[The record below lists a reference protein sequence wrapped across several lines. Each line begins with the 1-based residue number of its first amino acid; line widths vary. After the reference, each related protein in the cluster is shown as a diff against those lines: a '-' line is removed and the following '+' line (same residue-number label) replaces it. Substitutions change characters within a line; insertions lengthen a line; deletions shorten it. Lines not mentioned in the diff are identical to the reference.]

1 MVFVLI
7 GLSAHP
13 VWIGLI
19 FAYFIGFKL
28 ELTPITGYADFFNPS
43 QEHGGPVQWAYHMLL
58 PWPTFAILFAALYVR
73 LIRANV
79 METMNED
86 YVRTARAKGAP
97 ERQVIRSHVLRNSML
112 PVVTIL
118 GMDIGLALGG
128 AIFTESVYSLPG
140 PRPAGAAELRELRPA
155 GDPGHRRLLDLLH
168 HRLQPDRR
176 PALRSHRSAHQA
188 DLMALLEVRDL
199 RTSFRTDDG
208 IVKAVDGVTFSV
220 EKGKTL
226 GIVGESGCGKSVT
239 CLTIMGLNNPR
250 NTTSS
255 GEALFNGENLLEMST
270 RRLRELRGN
279 DIAMIFQDP
288 MTSLNPVHSIGK
300 QLVEAVMLHRDVT
313 KKDARLR
320 ALELLKAVGIP
331 RAERRIDDYPHQF
344 SGGMRQRVMIAM
356 ALINEP
362 DLLIADEPTTA
373 LDVTTQAQIL
383 KLMTTLQDEFDT
395 AIIMITHD
403 LGVVAEIAD
412 DVVVMYAGKVAE
424 EGTVDEIF
432 TRPHHPYTWGLLG
445 SLPRIDAD
453 VERLVQIQ
461 GQPPSLLNPPQGC
474 RFHPRCPYVMDVCK
488 STSRRCCRSR
498 ARRSTCRRATSTS
511 RRRTARPRSC
521 SRARWRRSADESANG
536 AGRARTC
543 SSSRTS
549 SSTSPSRA
557 GSSSRSRSR
566 ASRPSTGSASPSSRA
581 RRSASSASR
590 AAASRRWRAA

>member
-1 MVFVLI
+1 M
-7 GLSAHP
+7 P
-13 VWIGLI
+13 
-19 FAYFIGFKL
+19 
-28 ELTPITGYADFFNPS
+28 
-43 QEHGGPVQWAYHMLL
+43 
-58 PWPTFAILFAALYVR
+58 
-73 LIRANV
+73 
-79 METMNED
+79 
-86 YVRTARAKGAP
+86 
-97 ERQVIRSHVLRNSML
+97 
-112 PVVTIL
+112 
-118 GMDIGLALGG
+118 
-128 AIFTESVYSLPG
+128 
-140 PRPAGAAELRELRPA
+140 
-155 GDPGHRRLLDLLH
+155 
-168 HRLQPDRR
+168 
-176 PALRSHRSAHQA
+176 
-188 DLMALLEVRDL
+188 LLEVRDL

-250 NTTSS
+250 NSTSS
-255 GEALFNGENLLEMST
+255 GEALFNGENLLELST
-270 RRLRELRGN
+270 RRLRGLRGN

-403 LGVVAEIAD
+403 LGVVAEVAD
-412 DVVVMYAGKVAE
+412 DIVVMYAGKVAE

-461 GQPPSLLNPPQGC
+461 GQPPSLLHPPKGC
-474 RFHPRCPYVMDVCK
+474 RFHPRCPYVMEICK
-488 STSRRCCRSR
+488 SNQPALLPVSNEPHHLQACHL
-498 ARRSTCRRATSTS
+498 
-511 RRRTARPRSC
+511 
-521 SRARWRRSADESANG
+521 DEETKDREVVKLLEGTLAEVG
-536 AGRARTC
+536 
-543 SSSRTS
+543 
-549 SSTSPSRA
+549 
-557 GSSSRSRSR
+557 
-566 ASRPSTGSASPSSRA
+566 
-581 RRSASSASR
+581 
-590 AAASRRWRAA
+590 